1 MSALLP
7 SRGLSVCVGIETVGQ
22 NLRIECLNELGSV
35 GTRQVFSMLFSLSA
49 LSVYSTPAACC
60 EILREKAI
68 A

>member
-35 GTRQVFSMLFSLSA
+35 GTRQVFSMLFS
-49 LSVYSTPAACC
+49 C
-60 EILREKAI
+60 
-68 A
+68 